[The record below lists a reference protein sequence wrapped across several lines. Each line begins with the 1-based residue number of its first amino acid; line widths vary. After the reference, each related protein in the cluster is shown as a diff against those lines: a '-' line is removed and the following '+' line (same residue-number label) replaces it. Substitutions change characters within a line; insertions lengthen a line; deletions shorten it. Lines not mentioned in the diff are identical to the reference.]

1 MMARLSPGTRR
12 LLAVALLFVPLI
24 ASALLV
30 AVPVQIGERHT
41 AALAN
46 LEEHIGRLEQRLV
59 TREQV
64 LAEVRQL
71 ERMTEVDPR
80 LMNADTVGVAGA
92 ALAGQLADQLQA
104 AGGWLES
111 TQVLEP
117 VLDPPLM
124 RIAVRLR
131 GEIDLAGLRSLLY
144 RIENAE
150 PVLTVERIALR
161 NNDIGDRSG
170 QVLLELTVVGYG
182 RAGLNVTS
190 EGGGEQPTQS
200 AKAD

>member
-1 MMARLSPGTRR
+1 MMAGLSPATRR
-12 LLAVALLFVPLI
+12 LIAVALLFVPLV
-24 ASALLV
+24 ASVLLV
-30 AVPVQIGERHT
+30 AVPVQLGERHS
-41 AALAN
+41 AALGD
-46 LEEHIGRLEQRLV
+46 LEEHIERLEQRLV

-64 LAEVRQL
+64 LAELRQL
-71 ERMTEVDPR
+71 ERTTELDPR
-80 LMNADTVGVAGA
+80 LLNADTVGVAGA
-92 ALAGQLADQLQA
+92 TLAGQLADQLQE

-131 GEIDLAGLRSLLY
+131 GDIDLVGLRSLLH

-161 NNDIGDRSG
+161 NDDIGDRSG
-170 QVLLELTVVGYG
+170 QVTVELTVVGYA
-182 RAGLNVTS
+182 RAGLSATGS
-190 EGGGEQPTQS
+190 GGDRPTQS
-200 AKAD
+200 AKVD

>member
-1 MMARLSPGTRR
+1 MMARLTPGTRR
-12 LLAVALLFVPLI
+12 LLAVALLFVPLV

-30 AVPVQIGERHT
+30 AVPVRIGERHT

-144 RIENAE
+144 RIENA
-150 PVLTVERIALR
+150 
-161 NNDIGDRSG
+161 
-170 QVLLELTVVGYG
+170 
-182 RAGLNVTS
+182 
-190 EGGGEQPTQS
+190 
-200 AKAD
+200 

>member
-1 MMARLSPGTRR
+1 MMAGLSPASRR
-12 LLAVALLFVPLI
+12 LLAVALLLVPLV
-24 ASALLV
+24 ASVLLV
-30 AVPVQIGERHT
+30 AVPVQLGERHS
-41 AALAN
+41 AALVD

-64 LAEVRQL
+64 LAELRQL
-71 ERMTEVDPR
+71 ERTTELDPR
-80 LMNADTVGVAGA
+80 LLNAETVGVAGA
-92 ALAGQLADQLQA
+92 TLAGRLADQLQA

-131 GEIDLAGLRSLLY
+131 GEIELAGLRSLLHG
-144 RIENAE
+144 IENAE

-161 NNDIGDRSG
+161 NDDIGDRSG
-170 QVLLELTVVGYG
+170 QVVMELTVVGYA
-182 RAGLNVTS
+182 RAGLNATS
-190 EGGGEQPTQS
+190 DGGREQPTQS
-200 AKAD
+200 AKVD